1 MVLVSILKQ
10 NSSWKWPRQ
19 VYCVQHHRDASQP
32 RGIRVELAAMQLEE
46 PDTDIHNGIIFLGQG
61 VEHCSQYWH
70 WCSFV
75 KDMCIDGF
83 SLYAGACFNIF
94 IGLPA
99 MVSHKIDYSSP
110 LSPDVPPPM
119 TLDAAGSSLE
129 EPSDRLY
136 IPVRHITATAHTY
149 SIMDVDLRALHLP

>member
-1 MVLVSILKQ
+1 
-10 NSSWKWPRQ
+10 
-19 VYCVQHHRDASQP
+19 
-32 RGIRVELAAMQLEE
+32 
-46 PDTDIHNGIIFLGQG
+46 
-61 VEHCSQYWH
+61 
-70 WCSFV
+70 
-75 KDMCIDGF
+75 
-83 SLYAGACFNIF
+83 
-94 IGLPA
+94 

-149 SIMDVDLRALHLP
+149 SIMDVDLCALHLPW